1 MQIIFYQVID
11 QNQNLD
17 QIQIQ
22 EILVSL
28 NRNCYQTKIRRQ
40 TRTIENQIIKI
51 KIK

>member
-28 NRNCYQTKIRRQ
+28 NRNRLTKPKFVDILER
-40 TRTIENQIIKI
+40 
-51 KIK
+51 